1 MTENYDKGKVIEDL
15 FNPDISVI
23 LAELENGGKESAYLA
38 NKLGLS
44 DVEIKTRLDYLIG
57 AGFVTVSNT
66 PLSYAVNAD
75 KIAKIMESDEH
86 YKNVVDGLTELDSYL
101 N

>member
-1 MTENYDKGKVIEDL
+1 MTEDYDKGKVLEDL

-38 NKLGLS
+38 NKFGLS
-44 DVEIKTRLDYLIG
+44 DEEIKTQLDYLIES
-57 AGFVTVSNT
+57 GFVTVSNT

-75 KIAKIMESDEH
+75 KIAKIMESDEN